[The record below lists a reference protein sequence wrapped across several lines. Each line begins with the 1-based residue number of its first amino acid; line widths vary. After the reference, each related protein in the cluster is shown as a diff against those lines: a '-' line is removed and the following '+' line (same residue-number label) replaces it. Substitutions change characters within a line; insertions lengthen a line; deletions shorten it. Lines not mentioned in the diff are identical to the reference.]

1 MWVALQGN
9 LHQAEAVSHEPS
21 LKLKGIEDENKSILI
36 QIQNELK
43 EIKMAMKLIETTV
56 YDALKLLVALTVVIC
71 ISIVIMSMK

>member
-9 LHQAEAVSHEPS
+9 LHQAEAASLGAN